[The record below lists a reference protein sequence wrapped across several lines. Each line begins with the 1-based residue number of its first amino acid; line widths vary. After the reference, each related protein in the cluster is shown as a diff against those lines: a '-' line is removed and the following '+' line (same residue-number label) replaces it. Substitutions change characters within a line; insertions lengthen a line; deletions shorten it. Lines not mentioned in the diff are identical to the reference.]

1 MSGSPVRSHAGSTP
15 RFDAPEAENE
25 DAEPVTPCG
34 ASKRAIV
41 VYGAGVGTMRT
52 VCTDPE
58 CPVHRPSSV
67 VPIDPDAEAR
77 RKECR
82 LRLNDFRLH
91 YCWHREIG
99 GEAKMVAGPYTTKS
113 VADYRKA
120 LAQLQAICGKR
131 DHTLPLPFLARS
143 ST

>member
-1 MSGSPVRSHAGSTP
+1 MPSSLSTSTAKWLRDLSLCGSRQTTANPNERQPGTLSRWEYTEV
-15 RFDAPEAENE
+15 DAPEAENE

-34 ASKRAIV
+34 ASKRAV
-41 VYGAGVGTMRT
+41 VVHGAGVGTMRT

-82 LRLNDFRLH
+82 LRLKRLQ
-91 YCWHREIG
+91 
-99 GEAKMVAGPYTTKS
+99 TS
-113 VADYRKA
+113 LL
-120 LAQLQAICGKR
+120 LA
-131 DHTLPLPFLARS
+131 P
-143 ST
+143 